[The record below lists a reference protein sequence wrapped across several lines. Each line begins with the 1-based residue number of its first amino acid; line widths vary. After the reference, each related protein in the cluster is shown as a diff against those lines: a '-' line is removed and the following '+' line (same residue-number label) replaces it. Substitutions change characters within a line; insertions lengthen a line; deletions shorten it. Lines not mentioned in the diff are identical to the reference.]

1 MVFQSLDLMV
11 VVHQVPVTLPSVK
24 VCGVQGFESPV
35 EKENT
40 FS

>member
-1 MVFQSLDLMV
+1 MVFHSLDLMV
-11 VVHQVPVTLPSVK
+11 VVHSVHVTLPIVK
-24 VCGVQGFESPV
+24 VCWVQGFESPV